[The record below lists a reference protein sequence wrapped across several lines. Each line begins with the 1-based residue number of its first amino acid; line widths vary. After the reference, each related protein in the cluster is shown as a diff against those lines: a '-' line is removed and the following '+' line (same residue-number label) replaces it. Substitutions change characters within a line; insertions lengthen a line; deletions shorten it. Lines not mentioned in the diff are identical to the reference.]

1 MCLCW
6 CVCVAV
12 ADGRTP
18 PSAWK
23 CQYKVESF
31 VCSLVPT
38 CLSCHGVG
46 ELSKTF
52 VTFCPFRAL
61 FEARFYYLYIF
72 LRFSP
77 ISSFLCPIQLED
89 HCIFACINP
98 TQMWLPDSIHFLI
111 LKTKLRHKIRKYII
125 LKRNFGCT
133 EAVITFTG
141 TFIIA

>member
-1 MCLCW
+1 M

-23 CQYKVESF
+23 CQHKVESF

-61 FEARFYYLYIF
+61 FEARFYYLYIY
-72 LRFSP
+72 LYTCVSPPLARFCVPFSLK
-77 ISSFLCPIQLED
+77 IIASL
-89 HCIFACINP
+89 HA
-98 TQMWLPDSIHFLI
+98 LI
-111 LKTKLRHKIRKYII
+111 LPRCGYRIVY
-125 LKRNFGCT
+125 
-133 EAVITFTG
+133 TFC
-141 TFIIA
+141 F